1 MLKLVCTPIN
11 KAIFE
16 SVREIARRYNSR
28 EAKRRIL
35 SACVKLFIE
44 QGYKETTMNDI
55 LSSADVSCGTFQ
67 NIFKT
72 KSGVLFELMRFMF
85 DAQFSQA
92 SSIAEKEK
100 PYLVYAAE
108 TAVQIAIVEQ
118 NENLRQIYTVAY
130 NTPSTVEYIYQQTST
145 KLFELFSFYRPEL
158 SESDFYELEIG
169 TAGIMRGYMMRPCD
183 KYFTL
188 EKKLSRFLEMS
199 LCAYGVPEKE
209 RREAIDFV
217 LSKGIEKIADGVLQK
232 LFAFLEMEF
241 DFSLSK

>member
-1 MLKLVCTPIN
+1 MRK
-11 KAIFE
+11 
-16 SVREIARRYNSR
+16 IARRYDSR

-55 LSSADVSCGTFQ
+55 LISADVSCGTFQ
-67 NIFKT
+67 NIFRT
-72 KSGVLFELMRFMF
+72 KSGVLFELVRFMF
-85 DAQFSQA
+85 EEQFSQA
-92 SSIAEKEK
+92 SSVAEKDK

-108 TAVQIAIVEQ
+108 TAVQMAIIEQ

-130 NTPSTVEYIYQQTST
+130 NTPSMVEYIYQQTST
-145 KLFELFSFYRPEL
+145 KLFELFSSYLSTF

-188 EKKLSRFLEMS
+188 DKKLSHFLEMS
-199 LCAYGVPEKE
+199 LCAYGVPPEE
-209 RREAIDFV
+209 RKAAIDFV
-217 LSKGIEKIADGVLQK
+217 TKGNIEKVADSVLQK
-232 LFAFLEMEF
+232 LFAFLEMKF

>member
-1 MLKLVCTPIN
+1 MRK
-11 KAIFE
+11 
-16 SVREIARRYNSR
+16 IARRYDSR

-67 NIFKT
+67 NIFRT
-72 KSGVLFELMRFMF
+72 KSGVLFELVRFMF
-85 DAQFSQA
+85 EAQFSQA
-92 SSIAEKEK
+92 SSIAEKDK
-100 PYLVYAAE
+100 PYLVYAVE
-108 TAVQIAIVEQ
+108 TAVQMAIIEQ

-145 KLFELFSFYRPEL
+145 KLFELFSSYLPTF

-188 EKKLSRFLEMS
+188 DKKLSHFLEMS
-199 LCAYGVPEKE
+199 LCAYGVPPEK
-209 RREAIDFV
+209 RKAAIDFV
-217 LSKGIEKIADGVLQK
+217 TKGNIEKVADSVLQK
-232 LFAFLEMEF
+232 LFAFPEMKL
-241 DFSLSK
+241 DFSRSK

>member
-1 MLKLVCTPIN
+1 MRK
-11 KAIFE
+11 
-16 SVREIARRYNSR
+16 IARRYDSR

-67 NIFKT
+67 NIFRT
-72 KSGVLFELMRFMF
+72 KSGVLFELVRFMF
-85 DAQFSQA
+85 EAQFSQA
-92 SSIAEKEK
+92 SSIAEKDK

-108 TAVQIAIVEQ
+108 TAVQMAIIEQ

-145 KLFELFSFYRPEL
+145 KLFELFSSYLPTF

-188 EKKLSRFLEMS
+188 DKKLSHFLEMS
-199 LCAYGVPEKE
+199 LCAYGVPPEK
-209 RREAIDFV
+209 RKAAIDFV
-217 LSKGIEKIADGVLQK
+217 TKGNIEKVADSVLQK
-232 LFAFLEMEF
+232 LFAFPEMKL
-241 DFSLSK
+241 DFSRSK

>member
-1 MLKLVCTPIN
+1 MLKPVCTPIYIT
-11 KAIFE
+11 IFE
-16 SVREIARRYNSR
+16 SVRNIARRYNSC
-28 EAKRRIL
+28 EAKKRIL

-44 QGYKETTMNDI
+44 QGYKKTTMNDI

-67 NIFKT
+67 NIFKA
-72 KSGVLFELMRFMF
+72 KSGVLFELVRFMF
-85 DAQFSQA
+85 EAQFSQA
-92 SSIAEKEK
+92 SIIAGNKK
-100 PYLVYAAE
+100 PYLVYAVE
-108 TAVQIAIVEQ
+108 TAVQIAIIEQ

-130 NTPSTVEYIYQQTST
+130 NTPSTAEYIYQQTST
-145 KLFELFSFYRPEL
+145 KLFELFSFYLPECC
-158 SESDFYELEIG
+158 ESDFYELEIG

-209 RREAIDFV
+209 RQEAIDFV
-217 LSKGIEKIADGVLQK
+217 LKTGIEKTADSVLQK

>member
-1 MLKLVCTPIN
+1 M
-11 KAIFE
+11 
-16 SVREIARRYNSR
+16 S
-28 EAKRRIL
+28 
-35 SACVKLFIE
+35 
-44 QGYKETTMNDI
+44 DI
-55 LSSADVSCGTFQ
+55 LSLADVSCGTFQ

-72 KSGVLFELMRFMF
+72 KSGVLFELVRFMF
-85 DAQFSQA
+85 EVQFSQA
-92 SSIAEKEK
+92 HGIVKNDK

-118 NENLRQIYTVAY
+118 NEKLRQIYTVAY
-130 NTPSTVEYIYQQTST
+130 NTPSTAEYIYQQTST
-145 KLFELFSFYRPEL
+145 KLFELFSSYRPEL

-188 EKKLSRFLEMS
+188 EKKLSRFLEIS

-209 RREAIDFV
+209 REEAIDFV
-217 LSKGIEKIADGVLQK
+217 LKVGIERISNEVIQK
-232 LFAFLEMEF
+232 LFIFLEMEF